1 MRHRPRPATR
11 RRSVAIVVGH
21 TLGHV
26 LPGLA
31 VGEAYR
37 RALGDVDLLVIEAAP
52 GSVTRMLPPGPWRH
66 ATVRASPLV
75 GVGWGRKVAALGR
88 ALAAAAD
95 ARRLLTVH
103 GARLVL
109 GFGAYAS
116 GGVLVAARS
125 LGLGTAIHEANVIPG
140 LANRLL
146 APLVDRVYLAFAP
159 ARRGLL
165 TRRCLVVGHPVRA
178 AIAALARERRLP
190 PDSDRPRRLLVTT
203 GAGAGEFFAHHAPT
217 LAAALGHRGLAVE
230 VVHQAGSP
238 DPALIRHAY
247 AAAGITASVTPH
259 LEDIAAADRWADF
272 ALARAGAGTVSE
284 LAIAGVPALLVRSP
298 RRPGT
303 IRPPTPA
310 RRPPP
315 GAPGGSARPSG
326 RQSPWPTRWRGSSAM
341 RGRGWRRPNAPALRA
356 ARCRRAARG

>member
-1 MRHRPRPATR
+1 
-11 RRSVAIVVGH
+11 VVGH

-52 GSVTRMLPPGPWRH
+52 GSVTRMLPPGPWPH

-230 VVHQAGSP
+230 VVHEAGSP

-259 LEDIAAADRWADF
+259 PEDIAAADRWADF

-326 RQSPWPTRWRGSSAM
+326 RQSPWPTWWRGSSAM
-341 RGRGWRRPNAPALRA
+341 RGRGWRRPNAPGASRRPMPASGSWLTLRA
-356 ARCRRAARG
+356 G